1 MHLGNKAEIA
11 RECAASLSTIFVVFC
26 TAAIVSVGLDGLRNK
41 ILGPLERIS
50 KIINNL
56 MNQDSKEDVKIN
68 VSTPGEATCD
78 FLDVCSCCFKGNVA
92 SNEEHVYEVETA
104 VLRVGKLLQLGLG
117 EAGSKIIK

>member
-1 MHLGNKAEIA
+1 MHLGRKAAIA
-11 RECAASLSTIFVVFC
+11 RECVASLSTIFVVFC
-26 TAAIVSVGLDGLRNK
+26 IAMIVSVGLDGLRNK

-56 MNQDSKEDVKIN
+56 MNKDSEEVRIN
-68 VSTPGEATCD
+68 VSKPGEATCD
-78 FLDVCSCCFKGNVA
+78 LLDMFSCCFKDNVA